1 MRSLH
6 RLCGAVAY
14 TVQSAC
20 LAKSWGR
27 GSGRATAISATST
40 GSGTGSATV
49 TVGGSSNGSG
59 SGSPAI
65 TPKCGVLSNEVDAKE
80 AAFLSQLLFGLL
92 LSVRQQV
99 EQQGPLEQLYV
110 GTTAKKQVQRQWN
123 SKST

>member
-1 MRSLH
+1 M
-6 RLCGAVAY
+6 
-14 TVQSAC
+14 
-20 LAKSWGR
+20 
-27 GSGRATAISATST
+27 
-40 GSGTGSATV
+40 